1 MLRRVAGMLR
11 WIAGALDHAPVKLLQ
26 DADAAILAPENETKA
41 PVSASF
47 FALLD
52 DIAVLAKAAAASIDD
67 VAVGAAKASAKAAG
81 VVIDDA
87 AVTPQYVQGLSPK
100 RELPVIWKITRGSL
114 INKAIIVAAIILLS
128 IWAPWVFPWLLLL
141 GGTYLAYEGTE
152 KVWHWIAARRGGHH
166 AHGETSASGT
176 AEDAHSKDIAYEQ
189 ANEHTVEEVLERS
202 ETSEKQIVA
211 SAVRT
216 DLVLSTEIMLIS
228 LANIDSES
236 WVLRLMTLV
245 AVAVLMTIAVYGTV
259 ALLVKMDDAG
269 FWLRRRRP
277 RALKVFGTWL
287 VKAMPWVFRALSIVG
302 VVAML
307 WVGGHILVVNLA
319 EVGVPWFYD
328 SLHAVEE
335 ALHALPGALLWVV
348 DSALSAVFGLVWGA
362 VVVLVLGVV
371 ARLRPKKSA
380 AA

>member
-1 MLRRVAGMLR
+1 M
-11 WIAGALDHAPVKLLQ
+11 
-26 DADAAILAPENETKA
+26 
-41 PVSASF
+41 SSSF

-67 VAVGAAKASAKAAG
+67 VVAGAARASVKSAG

-87 AVTPQYVQGLSPK
+87 AVTPQYVQGISPK
-100 RELPVIWKITRGSL
+100 RELPIIWKITRGSL
-114 INKAIIVAAIILLS
+114 LNKAIIIVAILLLS
-128 IWAPWVFPWLLLL
+128 VWAPWIFPWLLLL
-141 GGTYLAYEGTE
+141 GGTYLAFEGAE
-152 KVWHWIAARRGGHH
+152 KLWHWIAFR
-166 AHGETSASGT
+166 HGE
-176 AEDAHSKDIAYEQ
+176 EHS
-189 ANEHTVEEVLERS
+189 VEEVVERS

-228 LANIDSES
+228 LANIDSDS
-236 WVLRLMTLV
+236 WGMRLATLIVVALLMTV
-245 AVAVLMTIAVYGTV
+245 AVYGSV

-287 VKAMPWVFRALSIVG
+287 VKAMPWVFRTLSVVG

-319 EVGVPWFYD
+319 EVGVPWLLD
-328 SLHAVEE
+328 LLHTITESIHGA
-335 ALHALPGALLWVV
+335 PGAVIWVV
-348 DSALSAVFGLVWGA
+348 DSAVSAVVGLAWGLV
-362 VVVLVLGVV
+362 VV
-371 ARLRPKKSA
+371 ALVQLFGRIRARVSR
-380 AA
+380 

>member
-1 MLRRVAGMLR
+1 M
-11 WIAGALDHAPVKLLQ
+11 
-26 DADAAILAPENETKA
+26 
-41 PVSASF
+41 SASF

-67 VAVGAAKASAKAAG
+67 VVAGAAKASAKSAG

-87 AVTPQYVQGLSPK
+87 AVTPQYVQGISPK

-114 INKAIIVAAIILLS
+114 INKAIIIVAIMLLS
-128 IWAPWVFPWLLLL
+128 LWAPWVFPWLLLV
-141 GGTYLAYEGTE
+141 GGTYLAYEGAE
-152 KVWHWIAARRGGHH
+152 KVWHWIAAKRGGH
-166 AHGETSASGT
+166 ASHGATDEPA
-176 AEDAHSKDIAYEQ
+176 AQNDHHSKELDYENS
-189 ANEHTVEEVLERS
+189 NEHTVEEVLQRT

-228 LANIDSES
+228 LANIDSNS
-236 WVLRLMTLV
+236 WGMRLAMLIT
-245 AVAVLMTIAVYGTV
+245 VAVLMTVAVYGTV

-307 WVGGHILVVNLA
+307 WVGGHILIANLS
-319 EVGVPWFYD
+319 EVGVPWYYD
-328 SLHAVEE
+328 ALHAVEE
-335 ALHALPGALLWVV
+335 ALHALPGALVWIV
-348 DSALSAVFGLVWGA
+348 DSALSAVFGLAWGA
-362 VVVLVLGVV
+362 IVVVALGAI
-371 ARLRPKKSA
+371 ARLRFKKPA
-380 AA
+380 AH

>member
-1 MLRRVAGMLR
+1 M
-11 WIAGALDHAPVKLLQ
+11 
-26 DADAAILAPENETKA
+26 
-41 PVSASF
+41 SASF

-67 VAVGAAKASAKAAG
+67 VVAGAAKASAKSAG

-87 AVTPQYVQGLSPK
+87 AVTPQYVQGISPK

-114 INKAIIVAAIILLS
+114 LNKAIIIVAIMLLTL
-128 IWAPWVFPWLLLL
+128 WAPWVFPWLLLL
-141 GGTYLAYEGTE
+141 GGTYLAYEGAE
-152 KVWHWIAARRGGHH
+152 KVWHWIAAKRGGHDSH
-166 AHGETSASGT
+166 VAADEAAGQN
-176 AEDAHSKDIAYEQ
+176 DQHSKELDYENS
-189 ANEHTVEEVLERS
+189 NEHTVEEVLERT

-228 LANIDSES
+228 LANIDSGS
-236 WVLRLMTLV
+236 WMLRLATLITV
-245 AVAVLMTIAVYGTV
+245 GALMTAAVYGTV

-277 RALKVFGTWL
+277 RALKVLGTWL

-307 WVGGHILVVNLA
+307 WVGGHILIVNLS

-328 SLHAVEE
+328 ALHAVEE
-335 ALHALPGALLWVV
+335 ALHVLPGALIWVI
-348 DSALSAVFGLVWGA
+348 DSALSAVFGLAWGA
-362 VVVLVLGVV
+362 IVVVVLAVI
-371 ARLRPKKSA
+371 ARLRFKKPA
-380 AA
+380 VH

>member
-1 MLRRVAGMLR
+1 M
-11 WIAGALDHAPVKLLQ
+11 
-26 DADAAILAPENETKA
+26 
-41 PVSASF
+41 SASF
-47 FALLD
+47 IALLD

-67 VAVGAAKASAKAAG
+67 VVAGAAKPSAKSAG

-87 AVTPQYVQGLSPK
+87 AVTPQYVQGISPK

-114 INKAIIVAAIILLS
+114 LNKAIIIVAIMLLTL
-128 IWAPWVFPWLLLL
+128 WAPWVFPWLLLL
-141 GGTYLAYEGTE
+141 GGTYLAYEGAE
-152 KVWHWIAARRGGHH
+152 KVWHWIAAKRGGHNS
-166 AHGETSASGT
+166 HGAADEAAGQN
-176 AEDAHSKDIAYEQ
+176 DQHSKELDYENS
-189 ANEHTVEEVLERS
+189 NEHTVEEVLKRT

-228 LANIDSES
+228 LANINSES
-236 WVLRLMTLV
+236 WMLRLATLITV
-245 AVAVLMTIAVYGTV
+245 GALMTAAVYGTV

-277 RALKVFGTWL
+277 RALKVLGTWL

-307 WVGGHILVVNLA
+307 WVGGHILIVNLS

-328 SLHAVEE
+328 ALHAVEE
-335 ALHALPGALLWVV
+335 ALHALPGALIWVI
-348 DSALSAVFGLVWGA
+348 DSALSAVFGLAWGA
-362 VVVLVLGVV
+362 IVVFVLGVI
-371 ARLRPKKSA
+371 ARLRFKKPTA
-380 AA
+380 N

>member
-1 MLRRVAGMLR
+1 M
-11 WIAGALDHAPVKLLQ
+11 
-26 DADAAILAPENETKA
+26 
-41 PVSASF
+41 SASF

-67 VAVGAAKASAKAAG
+67 VVAGAAKASAKSAG

-87 AVTPQYVQGLSPK
+87 AVTPQYVQGISPK

-114 INKAIIVAAIILLS
+114 INKAIIIVAIMLLS
-128 IWAPWVFPWLLLL
+128 LWAPWVFPWLLLV
-141 GGTYLAYEGTE
+141 GGTYLAFEGAE
-152 KVWHWIAARRGGHH
+152 KVWHWVGSR
-166 AHGETSASGT
+166 
-176 AEDAHSKDIAYEQ
+176 HSDQ
-189 ANEHTVEEVLERS
+189 HNVEEVVERT

-228 LANIDSES
+228 LANIDSNS
-236 WVLRLMTLV
+236 WGMRLAMLIT
-245 AVAVLMTIAVYGTV
+245 VAVLMTVAVYGTV

-307 WVGGHILVVNLA
+307 WVGGHILIANLA

-328 SLHAVEE
+328 ALHAIEE

-348 DSALSAVFGLVWGA
+348 DSALSAVFGLAWGA
-362 VVVLVLGVV
+362 IVVAVLGVIS
-371 ARLRPKKSA
+371 RLRFKKPVA
-380 AA
+380 H